1 MIKLTYRDGTIERVD
16 FEGTLEEFLE
26 WRGDLRNPPS
36 MKGVT
41 KIEEVS

>member
-1 MIKLTYRDGTIERVD
+1 MIKLTYKDGTTEVVD

-36 MKGVT
+36 MSGVT
-41 KIEEVS
+41 KVEVV